1 MDVRSE
7 LESPGLR
14 RIVPSVVACTIFRA
28 ELEHILGVDLEA
40 AWLPAGL
47 HVSEE
52 RLGQA
57 LDEALGADED
67 VACFYGACH
76 PDIDAKL
83 AALGGRRV
91 SAKNCVGA
99 FLSPTEQAELGERVF
114 IMSPGWLKAWRAI
127 FVEGLGWDEI
137 DGRIN
142 FGAYDRVV
150 VLDFGLEPIDDLDVL
165 EFFDY
170 TQTEVEILPAT
181 LDYFRE
187 RVAETLEG

>member
-1 MDVRSE
+1 MR
-7 LESPGLR
+7 ESK
-14 RIVPSVVACTIFRA
+14 VVACDIFRA
-28 ELEHILGVDLEA
+28 ELEHVLGADLEA

-57 LDEALGADED
+57 LDEALGAEG

-83 AALGGRRV
+83 AVRGGRRLN
-91 SAKNCVGA
+91 AKNCIEA
-99 FLSPTEQAELGERVF
+99 FLPRAEQAELGERVF

-127 FVEGLGWDEI
+127 FAEGVGWDEI
-137 DGRIN
+137 DARIN

-170 TQTEVEILPAT
+170 TQTEVEVRPAT
-181 LDYFRE
+181 LDYFRA
-187 RVAETLEG
+187 RVAEILGG